1 MANISKTWWGKRFLT
16 ALESCTDSGRLQR
29 GRSYAGPSRLLEFK
43 IDGDLIR
50 SRIRGNINP
59 YFGVYKEP
67 RYNVEI
73 RLKNIPASKWKIIIK
88 QLTGNAG
95 WLSRLMLGEVP
106 EDIDKAFA
114 GTAHSL
120 LPRSPRELQTQCSCP
135 DWANPCKHVAGTY
148 YHVAQLMDQDPFLL
162 FQLRGL
168 TRDSLE
174 RELVKSPLGSALAK
188 QLQEEQVCVPEPAAN
203 RYPSAPSEKTRLSM
217 SYKQFWG
224 GKRLP
229 KAPAKEDEAGVPALI
244 IRREG
249 DNPPFWSRENS
260 FIEAMSEI
268 YLRVQSN
275 SRNRI

>member
-1 MANISKTWWGKRFLT
+1 MSRISKTWWGKRFLS

-43 IDGDLIR
+43 IDGDIIR
-50 SRIRGNINP
+50 SKIRGNVNP

-67 RYNVEI
+67 RYRVQI
-73 RLKNIPASKWKIIIK
+73 RLKKIPVSKWKIIIK

-95 WLSRLMLGEVP
+95 WLSRLIMGEVP
-106 EDIDKAFA
+106 ENIDQAFA

-120 LPRSPRELQTQCSCP
+120 LPRSSRELQTQCSCP

-148 YHVAQLMDQDPFLL
+148 YHVAHLIDQDPFLL

-168 TRDSLE
+168 TRDALE
-174 RELVKSPLGSALAK
+174 AELVKSPLGRALAN
-188 QLQEEQVCVPEPAAN
+188 QLQEEQVSLPKPLAN
-203 RYPSAPSEKTRLSM
+203 RYPPAPAEKTTLTM
-217 SYKQFWG
+217 SYKQFWS

-229 KAPAKEDEAGVPALI
+229 KAQSKGDESGVAALI

-260 FIEAMSEI
+260 FIEAMSDI
-268 YLRVQSN
+268 YLRIHSN
-275 SRNRI
+275 SKNRI